1 MDYVFCAHLVFFNL
15 CRSVQGVFCMRNL
28 TIAIMMFITTLG
40 PSLIIAAVGY
50 AAIRA
55 IGRNPSAAAKILV
68 ALIFAFLFAE
78 GIAVIA
84 LVLIY
89 NLFK

>member
-1 MDYVFCAHLVFFNL
+1 M
-15 CRSVQGVFCMRNL
+15 QNL
-28 TIAIMMFITTLG
+28 TIAILMFISTLG
-40 PSLIIAAVGY
+40 PSLIIAFVGY

-55 IGRNPSAAAKILV
+55 LGRNPSASAKIMV
-68 ALIFAFLFAE
+68 AMMFAFLFAE

>member
-1 MDYVFCAHLVFFNL
+1 MTV
-15 CRSVQGVFCMRNL
+15 
-28 TIAIMMFITTLG
+28 AIIMFISTLG
-40 PSLIIAAVGY
+40 PSLIIAMVGF

-55 IGRNPSAAAKILV
+55 LGRNPSASPKIMV
-68 ALIFAFLFAE
+68 AMMFAFLFAE

-84 LVLIY
+84 LVIIY

>member
-1 MDYVFCAHLVFFNL
+1 
-15 CRSVQGVFCMRNL
+15 MRNL
-28 TIAIMMFITTLG
+28 TVVLMMCISTLG

-55 IGRNPSAAAKILV
+55 IGRNPSAAPKIMV
-68 ALIFAFLFAE
+68 ALTFAFLFAE

-84 LVLIY
+84 LILIF

>member
-1 MDYVFCAHLVFFNL
+1 
-15 CRSVQGVFCMRNL
+15 MRNL
-28 TIAIMMFITTLG
+28 TIALIMFISTLG
-40 PSLIIAAVGY
+40 PSLIIATVGY

-55 IGRNPSAAAKILV
+55 LGRNPSAAPKIMV
-68 ALIFAFLFAE
+68 AMTFAFLFAE

-84 LVLIY
+84 LVMIY

>member
-1 MDYVFCAHLVFFNL
+1 MKNFTIVLV
-15 CRSVQGVFCMRNL
+15 
-28 TIAIMMFITTLG
+28 MFLSSLG
-40 PSLIIAAVGY
+40 PSLIIAVVGN

-55 IGRNPSAAAKILV
+55 LGRNPAAAPKIMV
-68 ALIFAFLFAE
+68 AMMFAFLFAE

-84 LVLIY
+84 LIMIY

>member
-1 MDYVFCAHLVFFNL
+1 MHNF
-15 CRSVQGVFCMRNL
+15 
-28 TIAIMMFITTLG
+28 TIALVMFLSTLG
-40 PSLIIAAVGY
+40 PSLIIAVVGN

-55 IGRNPSAAAKILV
+55 LGRNPAAAPKIMV
-68 ALIFAFLFAE
+68 ALMFAFLFAE

-84 LVLIY
+84 LVIIY

>member
-1 MDYVFCAHLVFFNL
+1 MV
-15 CRSVQGVFCMRNL
+15 RNL
-28 TIAIMMFITTLG
+28 TIAIVMFISTLG
-40 PSLIIAAVGY
+40 PSLIIAIVGY
-50 AAIRA
+50 AAVKA
-55 IGRNPSAAAKILV
+55 LGRNPAAAPKILV

-84 LVLIY
+84 LVMVY

>member
-1 MDYVFCAHLVFFNL
+1 VHNF
-15 CRSVQGVFCMRNL
+15 
-28 TIAIMMFITTLG
+28 TIALVMFLSTLG
-40 PSLIIAAVGY
+40 PSLIIAVIGN

-55 IGRNPSAAAKILV
+55 LGRNPAAAPKIMV
-68 ALIFAFLFAE
+68 ALMFAFLFAE

-84 LVLIY
+84 LIIIY

>member
-1 MDYVFCAHLVFFNL
+1 MHNFTVALV
-15 CRSVQGVFCMRNL
+15 
-28 TIAIMMFITTLG
+28 MFLSTLG
-40 PSLIIAAVGY
+40 PSLIIAVVGN

-55 IGRNPSAAAKILV
+55 LGRNPSAAPKIMV
-68 ALIFAFLFAE
+68 ALMFAFLFAE

-84 LVLIY
+84 LIMIY

>member
-1 MDYVFCAHLVFFNL
+1 VQNFTVALV
-15 CRSVQGVFCMRNL
+15 
-28 TIAIMMFITTLG
+28 MFLSTLG
-40 PSLIIAAVGY
+40 PSLIIAVVGN

-55 IGRNPSAAAKILV
+55 LGRNPAAAPKIMV
-68 ALIFAFLFAE
+68 ALMFAFLFAE

-84 LVLIY
+84 LIMIY

>member
-1 MDYVFCAHLVFFNL
+1 
-15 CRSVQGVFCMRNL
+15 MRNL
-28 TIAIMMFITTLG
+28 TIALVMFISTLG

-50 AAIRA
+50 AAIKA
-55 IGRNPSAAAKILV
+55 LGRNPSAAPKIMVVLM
-68 ALIFAFLFAE
+68 FAFLFAE

-84 LVLIY
+84 LVMIY